1 MARLDPVDQD
11 DPQARDSGDG
21 STSFEDSDEA
31 TSRDDET
38 SSSGS
43 SSDETESDEIDSDE
57 DEEGTDLNQP
67 SIATPP
73 SCLPVTTTS
82 STDLKSRLTSF
93 IPQLQQANAE
103 LATDPNVATKRVDA
117 VDDEEEQYIEMN
129 LGLGVLKAKPM
140 TEEAATLKTTVSE
153 DSESSDDSASVS
165 EDEVRTENTPTG
177 IVDKLK
183 GVKPVKRKIEEVG

>member
-1 MARLDPVDQD
+1 MSRHDPVDQD
-11 DPQARDSGDG
+11 ESQARDSGDE
-21 STSFEDSDEA
+21 STSIENSSEA
-31 TSRDDET
+31 TSGEDET

-43 SSDETESDEIDSDE
+43 SSVETESDEIDSDE
-57 DEEGTDLNQP
+57 DEEGTDRHQP
-67 SIATPP
+67 LIVTVPSRISDTATP
-73 SCLPVTTTS
+73 SAN
-82 STDLKSRLTSF
+82 LKSRLVSF

-103 LATDPNVATKRVDA
+103 LATDPDVAAKRIDT

-129 LGLGVLKAKPM
+129 LGLGVLKAKPT
-140 TEEAATLKTTVSE
+140 TEVTATLKTAVSE
-153 DSESSDDSASVS
+153 DRESPDDSTSVS